1 MNEPIMIG
9 GTSALVGN
17 TTSPRAVSQEK
28 MNRIAE
34 AEKFFNLMFCAV
46 KERKFGYLWTKQDKA
61 SYPFIVS
68 NADERA
74 LMAKQAIELSDS
86 GFDVYFGVNLMDTSP
101 TKHARVKSESVT
113 VQMATVTDI
122 DILGGEHK
130 DPAKYPSSFEIA
142 RGFLPFT
149 VSILVN
155 SGYGLH
161 GYALYSEPIMVTT
174 DNRNQLTDRNKKFL
188 KAIRMR
194 ADKFSKAVDS
204 VHDLPRVLRVPGTY
218 NYKCGRENAPLCHL
232 VEVNDLRFSPKEF
245 DEKLREIPAKKLN
258 QGARGA
264 VFIYQ
269 STDSHDFDIWR
280 ATKMLEIIPV
290 AALSRYEWLNIG
302 MALKNNG
309 NSVSDWEQ
317 WSRPDARFKTGECEK
332 LWQGFTGTGL
342 TIATICDIAN
352 RYGYDAKE
360 TYREWKTLQKEFL
373 SINDNKSSKDFQ
385 PPTDHQP
392 GTNSPPNEIPT
403 PDKVSPDKNYF
414 STMTVAKIIGVT
426 KQAVEKWRKKGWFNP
441 DMIDH
446 KGVYYYEVERVMQL
460 KSVYRPDWETAWTG
474 DPTPPMD
481 NNAQKKFSWTQE
493 MIKSCPVNLRLPDN
507 YLFNH
512 KGITLVV
519 PPKKDGDNP
528 KYVCAARTPIIPTK
542 IFREPKQNTFTY
554 EIATLIRGVWRTTEI
569 AGRALADP
577 RAIITLADSGALIDE
592 PKLICRFINAVISL
606 NPDLQEIKAYDQP
619 GWHDGKFI
627 YPTGGKDYVVRRAG
641 FNYSEEFATR
651 GDADTLKNAFLD
663 ACQKGGAVARLYLG
677 TGLLS
682 TLIQPLN
689 ILNAQIQLN
698 SKSGGGKT
706 ALAKLAAALFG
717 NPRELIRTFGAT
729 EKNRQAVAA
738 AYNDLPNFFD
748 EMETMSGKRAEEQL
762 SQMIYSYAEGKG
774 NQAQKRDGTARQAFR
789 FYGAR
794 LMTAERP
801 ILKEHDLRGAYK
813 RLVQI
818 RCPKL
823 FEDQFAADLHFIAE
837 NNFGHFGKSWTE
849 FVPAR
854 LKEIREI
861 LSGFGK
867 IFAQNPQ
874 NIEPTQLKTVTSA
887 FVALQYFLICVGAQ
901 AAFDDVAAARDIK
914 EIIKLLP
921 TNAEI
926 DDTTRALAS
935 LSSYVASHEKSFMRD
950 ETSNETGK
958 PVEIG
963 SWGTVCSGKIFDTGE
978 VIFFPTELKR
988 ILEDELHF
996 ASADKLIAE
1005 WKEQGN
1011 ILITDK
1017 GRTTHTIRLG
1027 GKTPRVF
1034 HFRANII
1041 TTNTDSAETQYYAEL
1056 GAL

>member
-1 MNEPIMIG
+1 MNKTFMNG
-9 GTSALVGN
+9 GASNIHTTVATSDPALLPQQAAKQARFEMALRFLNLLFG
-17 TTSPRAVSQEK
+17 AV
-28 MNRIAE
+28 
-34 AEKFFNLMFCAV
+34 L
-46 KERKFGYLWTKQDKA
+46 ERVFGYLWTKQDKA
-61 SYPFIVS
+61 TYPFAVY
-68 NADERA
+68 NPDERIA
-74 LMAKQAIELSDS
+74 MAKKAIELSDA
-86 GFDVYFGVNLMDTSP
+86 GKDVYFGVNLMNEP
-101 TKHARVKSESVT
+101 PARNVRVKAEFVT
-113 VQMATVTDI
+113 LQTATIADI
-122 DILGGEHK
+122 DILGGEHT
-130 DPAKYPSSFEIA
+130 DPNKYPANIEMA
-142 RGFLPFT
+142 KGFLPFP
-149 VSILVN
+149 VSMLVD

-161 GYALYSEPIMVTT
+161 PYCLYAKPITITDENRSEVTK
-174 DNRNQLTDRNKKFL
+174 RNKKFIDT
-188 KAIRMR
+188 IRSR
-194 ADKFSKAVDS
+194 AGKYAKAVDS
-204 VHDLPRVLRVPGTY
+204 VHDLPRVLRMPGTY
-218 NYKCGRENAPLCHL
+218 NYKGGRENAPLCRL
-232 VEVNDLRFSPKEF
+232 IEVSDVRFTPESLDAQLNKLQP
-245 DEKLREIPAKKLN
+245 EKKSKQSRGDIKL
-258 QGARGA
+258 
-264 VFIYQ
+264 IYQ
-269 STDSHDFDIWR
+269 SADSREFDTWR
-280 ATKMLEIIPV
+280 AIKMLEVIPV
-290 AALSRYEWLNIG
+290 AALSRDEWLNIG

-309 NSVSDWEQ
+309 NSVSDWGQ
-317 WSRPDARFKTGECEK
+317 WSRDDDRFKEGECEK
-332 LWQGFTGTGL
+332 LWQGFNGTGL
-342 TIATICDIAN
+342 TIATICDIAEH
-352 RYGYDAKE
+352 YGYNA
-360 TYREWKTLQKEFL
+360 
-373 SINDNKSSKDFQ
+373 
-385 PPTDHQP
+385 
-392 GTNSPPNEIPT
+392 
-403 PDKVSPDKNYF
+403 
-414 STMTVAKIIGVT
+414 
-426 KQAVEKWRKKGWFNP
+426 
-441 DMIDH
+441 
-446 KGVYYYEVERVMQL
+446 
-460 KSVYRPDWETAWTG
+460 KSVYDEWCSLHSEFKSRITHKST
-474 DPTPPMD
+474 PTND
-481 NNAQKKFSWTQE
+481 DEEEKFVWTQD
-493 MIKSCPVNLRLPDN
+493 MLKTCPVNLRLPSN

-606 NPDLQEIKAYDQP
+606 NPNLNEIKAYDQP

-627 YPTGGKDYVVRRAG
+627 YPTGGKDYVVRRPG
-641 FNYSEEFATR
+641 FNYAEEFATR
-651 GDADTLKNAFLD
+651 GNAVTLKNAFLE
-663 ACQKGGAVARLYLG
+663 ACQKGGAVARLYFG
-677 TGLLS
+677 TTFLA
-682 TLIQPLN
+682 TLVQPLN

-706 ALAKLAAALFG
+706 ALVKLAAALFG

-748 EMETMSGKRAEEQL
+748 EMETMNGKRAEEQL

-789 FYGAR
+789 FYGSR

-823 FEDQFAADLHFIAE
+823 FDDQFAADLHFIAE
-837 NNFGHFGKSWTE
+837 NNFGHFGKIWTE
-849 FVPAR
+849 FIPAR
-854 LKEIREI
+854 LKEIQEI
-861 LSGFGK
+861 LGGFGK

-887 FVALQYFLICVGAQ
+887 FVALQYFLICIGAQ
-901 AAFDDVAAARDIK
+901 TAFDDVATARDIK
-914 EIIKLLP
+914 EIITLLP

-926 DDTTRALAS
+926 DDTTRAIAS
-935 LSSYVASHEKSFMRD
+935 LSSYVASHEKSFARD

-996 ASADKLIAE
+996 ASAEKLINE

-1041 TTNTDSAETQYYAEL
+1041 STDKDSAEISYYEEL

>member
-1 MNEPIMIG
+1 MNG
-9 GTSALVGN
+9 GTSNIYTAVATSTPAPLPQFDRQARIDMAL
-17 TTSPRAVSQEK
+17 T
-28 MNRIAE
+28 
-34 AEKFFNLMFCAV
+34 FLNLMFGAV
-46 KERKFGYLWTKQDKA
+46 GEVVERIFGYLWTKQDKA
-61 SYPFIVS
+61 TYPFAVS
-68 NADERA
+68 NSTEREA
-74 LMAKQAIELSDS
+74 MAKKAIELSDT
-86 GFDVYFGVNLMDTSP
+86 GFDVYFGVNLMNEAP
-101 TKHARVKSESVT
+101 ARNARVKAEYVT
-113 VQMATVTDI
+113 LQTATIADI
-122 DILGGEHK
+122 DILGGEHT
-130 DPAKYPSSFEIA
+130 DPNKYPADLEA
-142 RGFLPFT
+142 AKGFLPFPVSLT
-149 VSILVN
+149 VD

-161 GYALYSEPIMVTT
+161 PYCIYSTPIIVTAE
-174 DNRNQLTDRNKKFL
+174 NRSDVTKRNKKFID
-188 KAIRMR
+188 AIRSH
-194 ADKFSKAVDS
+194 AGKYAKAVDS
-204 VHDLPRVLRVPGTY
+204 VHDLPRVLRMPGTY
-218 NYKCGRENAPLCHL
+218 NYKLGRENAPLCHIIG
-232 VEVNDLRFSPKEF
+232 VNDLRFTPSDL
-245 DEKLREIPAKKLN
+245 DEKLSEISPAKKLK
-258 QGARGA
+258 QGQGDT
-264 VFIYQ
+264 VLVYQ
-269 STDSHDFDIWR
+269 STDSRDFDTWR
-280 ATKMLEIIPV
+280 AGKMLEVIPV
-290 AALSRYEWLNIG
+290 AALSRDEWINVG

-309 NSVSDWEQ
+309 NDCAEWEQ
-317 WSRPDARFKTGECEK
+317 WSRPDERYKQGECEK
-332 LWQGFTGTGL
+332 LWQGFHGSGL
-342 TIATICDIAN
+342 TIATICDIAEH
-352 RYGYDAKE
+352 YGYNA
-360 TYREWKTLQKEFL
+360 
-373 SINDNKSSKDFQ
+373 
-385 PPTDHQP
+385 
-392 GTNSPPNEIPT
+392 
-403 PDKVSPDKNYF
+403 
-414 STMTVAKIIGVT
+414 
-426 KQAVEKWRKKGWFNP
+426 
-441 DMIDH
+441 
-446 KGVYYYEVERVMQL
+446 
-460 KSVYRPDWETAWTG
+460 KSVYDEWCSLHPEFKSKVIHRPVSA
-474 DPTPPMD
+474 
-481 NNAQKKFSWTQE
+481 NNDGEEKFVWTQD
-493 MIKSCPVNLRLPDN
+493 MIKSCPVNLRLPSN

-577 RAIITLADSGALIDE
+577 RSIITLADSGALIDE

-606 NPDLQEIKAYDQP
+606 NPNLNEIKAYDQP
-619 GWHDGKFI
+619 GWHDNQFI

-641 FNYSEEFATR
+641 FNYAEEFAIR
-651 GDADTLKNAFLD
+651 GDPDVLKTAFLD
-663 ACQKGGAVARLYLG
+663 ACQKGGAVARVYFG
-677 TGLLS
+677 TALLS
-682 TLIQPLN
+682 ALIQPLN

-801 ILKEHDLRGAYK
+801 ILKENDLRGAYK

-837 NNFGHFGKSWTE
+837 NNFGHFGKPWTE
-849 FVPAR
+849 FIPAR

-861 LSGFGK
+861 LGGFGK
-867 IFAQNPQ
+867 IFAENPQ

-887 FVALQYFLICVGAQ
+887 FVALQYFLICIGAQ
-901 AAFDDVAAARDIK
+901 ADFDDVAAARDIK

-958 PVEIG
+958 PIEIG
-963 SWGTVCSGKIFDTGE
+963 SWGTVCSGKLFDTGE

-996 ASADKLIAE
+996 ASAEKLIAE

-1041 TTNTDSAETQYYAEL
+1041 STDKDSAEIQYYEEL

>member
-1 MNEPIMIG
+1 MNKPFMNG
-9 GTSALVGN
+9 GASNIYTAVATSTPSLLPQQATKQARIEMALRFLNLLFG
-17 TTSPRAVSQEK
+17 AVVE
-28 MNRIAE
+28 RI
-34 AEKFFNLMFCAV
+34 
-46 KERKFGYLWTKQDKA
+46 FGYLWTKQDKA
-61 SYPFIVS
+61 TYPFAVS
-68 NADERA
+68 NSAEREA
-74 LMAKQAIELSDS
+74 MAKKAIELSDN
-86 GFDVYFGVNLMDTSP
+86 GFDVYFGVNLMDKAP
-101 TKHARVKSESVT
+101 ARNARVKAEFVT
-113 VQMATVTDI
+113 LQTATVADI
-122 DILGGEHK
+122 DILGGEHI
-130 DPAKYPSSFEIA
+130 DQNKYPANIDIA
-142 RGFLPFT
+142 KRFLPFS
-149 VSILVN
+149 VSVIVD

-161 GYALYSEPIMVTT
+161 PYCIYETPITITAKNRSEVTK
-174 DNRNQLTDRNKKFL
+174 RNKKFID
-188 KAIRMR
+188 AIRSR
-194 ADKFSKAVDS
+194 AGKFVKAVDS
-204 VHDLPRVLRVPGTY
+204 VHDLPRVLRMPGTY
-218 NYKCGRENAPLCHL
+218 NYKCGRENAPLCQI
-232 VEVNDLRFSPKEF
+232 VEVNDLRFTPENIDARLNELPSAKES
-245 DEKLREIPAKKLN
+245 KQAMREIEL
-258 QGARGA
+258 
-264 VFIYQ
+264 IYQ
-269 STDSHDFDIWR
+269 SANSREFDTWR
-280 ATKMLEIIPV
+280 AIKMLEVIPV
-290 AALSRYEWLNIG
+290 AALSRDEWLNIG

-309 NSVSDWEQ
+309 NNVSDWEQ

-342 TIATICDIAN
+342 TIATICDIAEH
-352 RYGYDAKE
+352 YGYNA
-360 TYREWKTLQKEFL
+360 
-373 SINDNKSSKDFQ
+373 
-385 PPTDHQP
+385 
-392 GTNSPPNEIPT
+392 
-403 PDKVSPDKNYF
+403 
-414 STMTVAKIIGVT
+414 
-426 KQAVEKWRKKGWFNP
+426 
-441 DMIDH
+441 
-446 KGVYYYEVERVMQL
+446 
-460 KSVYRPDWETAWTG
+460 KSVYDEWCSLHPEFKSKVTHKST
-474 DPTPPMD
+474 PTSD
-481 NNAQKKFSWTQE
+481 DEEEKSVRTQE
-493 MIKSCPVNLRLPDN
+493 MIKSCPVNLRLPNN

-528 KYVCAARTPIIPTK
+528 KYICAARTPIIPTK

-606 NPDLQEIKAYDQP
+606 NPNLQEIKAYEQP
-619 GWHDGKFI
+619 GWHDGKYI
-627 YPTGGKDYVVRRAG
+627 YPTGGKDYVVRRPG
-641 FNYSEEFATR
+641 FNYAEEFATR
-651 GDADTLKNAFLD
+651 GNADTLKSAFLE
-663 ACQKGGAVARLYLG
+663 ACQHGGAVARLYFG
-677 TGLLS
+677 TTFLA
-682 TLIQPLN
+682 TLVQPLN

-849 FVPAR
+849 FIPAR

-867 IFAQNPQ
+867 IFAENPQ

-887 FVALQYFLICVGAQ
+887 FVALQYFLICVEAQ
-901 AAFDDVAAARDIK
+901 AAFDDVAVARDIK

-958 PVEIG
+958 SVEIG

-996 ASADKLIAE
+996 ASADKLINE

-1017 GRTTHTIRLG
+1017 GRATHTIRLG

-1041 TTNTDSAETQYYAEL
+1041 STDTDSAEINYYEEL